1 MKTSYEN
8 FIYRIQIGIKWT
20 FCIYNVCGRMFS
32 IYNKTWDSTLK
43 YSKHAVGKSQYMKQ
57 KIIHKFLGAI
67 TEPYEKNT
75 QGKLCTYDT

>member
-1 MKTSYEN
+1 
-8 FIYRIQIGIKWT
+8 
-20 FCIYNVCGRMFS
+20 MFS

-57 KIIHKFLGAI
+57 DIYKFLGAI

-75 QGKLCTYDT
+75 QGKLCTYDTWVTEVIIKRQQTQKGTAASPWGVEWMIHD